1 MQQMNWEKEEAVI
14 LLDALIE
21 LLNGKITRK
30 NAVKRVSET
39 LRNRKIKSGAH
50 IDEVFRNI
58 NGISLKIS
66 IMEYVYTGGKHGLRK
81 EPMPKLFVEV
91 VNLYKNNRKEFD
103 AILTKENGSI
113 SSKNNADRFVVWL
126 TTTETSLAQYPK
138 KVVAILQA
146 LSSLLLKKQVT
157 DFQILENTN
166 SAEIFQLLDVLN
178 EKKRIFFHT
187 PKEYKICYK
196 ALILYHRF
204 LSETERLVYNEN
216 AVSSD
221 ALFFRSQDKQN
232 EQTPEIHNVRLN
244 LANIPVLSF
253 TKPCYVRYKGNDFS
267 DVKSWADVY
276 KRVLTE
282 LVHEFPDVIVSGV
295 CFGNTNKLDIANDN
309 NVTDLRKPKKLTNT
323 LYYETNLSA
332 TDICRRIKNV
342 FDLCRV
348 DYSNVEIRYV
358 RSDCKEA
365 PTAETKFG
373 ETVTKSIRNY
383 KFIDWMI
390 HSAGLAVATAN
401 SYSSSLNAC
410 DRFAQEN
417 GLFLGS
423 IQDCKTVED
432 FNKMY
437 NALINN
443 DDFALRNEVSHNSL
457 KAALKKYLEYLTDD
471 SKNNLD
477 CSNLSD
483 NSEFLSSQ
491 KTDIEKFVL
500 AAGVD
505 GVTYEDLRNNI
516 GESEVTIRKSASD
529 MENIIE
535 IGDKLIHRDAF
546 VDFGDGAD
554 ELEQIIDKLMQKNNG
569 YLSSCQLNEY
579 AHAKM
584 NMFLNDNDIG
594 DERAVF
600 DFARYLFEKIKYHN
614 KQFKFFGNSHISLLG
629 NPITNMFDL
638 ISKFADEHG
647 GVFNYIELAEYIEQ
661 IGMTTVNLRNQM
673 KLLKEP
679 QFFYYEEGVLI
690 SAKIIG
696 ITDEWKSNV
705 AQMLNLLFDDVGDHI
720 ILRNIPKIWFDKLP
734 SLPENRKWTPLLL
747 QGILRFYG
755 EELGARTIQAMD
767 GQSIETLHAML
778 VKNDSPIANFADVV
792 IAQFIDDKIEQ
803 RKFDAEELRLE
814 LVKSGLIKGNELIYN
829 MPKALKNDERF
840 AWDAIDKNVMIRVE

>member
-21 LLNGKITRK
+21 MLDGNITRK

-39 LRNRKIKSGAH
+39 LRNRKMKSGAH

-58 NGISLKIS
+58 NGINLKIS

-91 VNLYKNNRKEFD
+91 VDLYKNNRKEFD

-126 TTTETSLAQYPK
+126 TTTDTSAAQQPEK
-138 KVVAILQA
+138 AVAILQS
-146 LSSLLLKKQVT
+146 LSYVLFKKQLIG
-157 DFQILENTN
+157 FQILDNTN
-166 SAEIFQLLDVLN
+166 AMEISHLVDVLD
-178 EKKRIFFHT
+178 EKKRLLFHN
-187 PKEYKICYK
+187 PKEYKIYHK
-196 ALILYHRF
+196 ALILYHHF
-204 LSETERLVYNEN
+204 LEEIESSLQSNDVGNS
-216 AVSSD
+216 AVS
-221 ALFFRSQDKQN
+221 FREFQDKYNDQ
-232 EQTPEIHNVRLN
+232 PFAKSSACLYF
-244 LANIPVLSF
+244 ANIPVLSYA
-253 TKPCYVRYKGNDFS
+253 KPLSVKYKDNTLTSVR
-267 DVKSWADVY
+267 SWADVY
-276 KRVLTE
+276 NFILTE
-282 LVHEFPDVIVSGV
+282 LVREFPGVIVSGV
-295 CFGNTNKLDIANDN
+295 RFGNSDRLDIANDT
-309 NVTDLRKPKKLTNT
+309 NVSGLRKPKKLTSS
-323 LYYETNLSA
+323 LYYEANLSA
-332 TDICRRIKNV
+332 TDICKRLKKAL
-342 FDLCRV
+342 DLCKV

-358 RSDCKEA
+358 MSNVKEA
-365 PTAETKFG
+365 LSEEVKDKTIANSIHNNKF
-373 ETVTKSIRNY
+373 V
-383 KFIDWMI
+383 DWMI
-390 HSAGLAVATAN
+390 YGVGLAVTTAN
-401 SYSSSLNAC
+401 SYSSSLNTC
-410 DRFAQEN
+410 DRVAHEN
-417 GLFLGS
+417 ELYSGS

-443 DDFALRNEVSHNSL
+443 DGFALRNEVSHNSL

-477 CSNLSD
+477 YSNLSD

-505 GVTYEDLRNNI
+505 GVTYEDLRDNI
-516 GESEVTIRKSASD
+516 GMSEATIRKSVSD
-529 MENIIE
+529 TENIIE
-535 IGDKLIHRDAF
+535 ISDKLIHRDAI
-546 VDFGDGAD
+546 VDFDDGAD
-554 ELEQIIDKLMQKNNG
+554 ELEEIIDKLMQKNNG
-569 YLSSCQLNEY
+569 YLSSGQLNEY

-614 KQFKFFGNSHISLLG
+614 KQFKFSGNSHISLLG

-679 QFFYYEEGVLI
+679 HFFYYEEGVLI

-696 ITDEWKSNV
+696 ITDEWKSNI
-705 AQMLNLLFDDVGDHI
+705 ANMLNLLFDDVGDHI

-734 SLPENRKWTPLLL
+734 SLPEKRKWTSLLL

-778 VKNDSPIANFADVV
+778 VKNDSPIVNFADVV
-792 IAQFIDDKIEQ
+792 IAQFIDAEIDQ
-803 RKFDAEELRLE
+803 RKFDAEDLRSE
-814 LVKSGLIKGNELIYN
+814 LVKFGLIKGNELIYN

-840 AWDAIDKNVMIRVE
+840 VWDAIGKNVMIRVE